1 MIACLSKTKI
11 AAFAGLAWV
20 FVTGTLEAETRA
32 NNHAANHAVNQR
44 DLDGVLQ
51 PYYDIDVATTETGIV
66 RKVFVKPG
74 DHVTLGLPLAELD
87 SESILAQIRVK
98 KNEAEAM
105 GKIEQ
110 AKAEL
115 ELQQAKFDKLAKL
128 LEAGKS
134 SVMEVERAKS
144 DLIIARGRF
153 QNEEDTARILKSDL
167 ERFQKQFQDRT
178 LRAPMDGIVTDV
190 LKQVGEFVAPNSPV
204 VLRLIDVRQLRATF
218 SIQESELANVKVG
231 GVVRIQLSSGLITQG
246 IVEFVPPV
254 ADAETGWFM
263 ISAKIENADGK
274 IIGSRC
280 QRLP

>member
-1 MIACLSKTKI
+1 MSTLHSKNKI
-11 AAFAGLAWV
+11 ATFAIIVWMFGS
-20 FVTGTLEAETRA
+20 GTLEAETRV
-32 NNHAANHAVNQR
+32 ANHAVNQR
-44 DLDGVLQ
+44 ELDGVLQ
-51 PYYDIDVATTETGIV
+51 PYFDIDVATTETGII

-74 DHVTLGLPLAELD
+74 DHVTLGQPLTELD

-98 KNEAEAM
+98 RNEAEAM

-115 ELQQAKFDKLAKL
+115 DLQQAKFDKLTKL

-134 SVMEVERAKS
+134 SAMEVERAKS

-153 QNEEDTARILKSDL
+153 QNEEDTARVLKSDL

-178 LRAPMDGIVTDV
+178 LRAPMDGIVTDIQ
-190 LKQVGEFVAPNSPV
+190 KQIGEFVAPNTPV

-218 SIQESELANVKVG
+218 SIQESELATVKVG
-231 GVVRIQLSSGLITQG
+231 GVIRVQLSSGLVTQG

-263 ISAKIENADGK
+263 ISVKIENTDGK
-274 IIGSRC
+274 IVGSRC